1 MSLSPLEIEGARLV
15 SRVTYGTL
23 PGVAVGLTVGV
34 SRKIAPV
41 YALTIDF
48 AVREA
53 TIQMTQR

>member
-1 MSLSPLEIEGARLV
+1 MRTIGGCRGLTKQV
-15 SRVTYGTL
+15 RVAYGTL

-41 YALTIDF
+41 YALNSAF
-48 AVREA
+48 AVRED